1 VGRITGRVGTVGCVL
16 AALAGVPACSSARHR
31 ASPVVHTRHAIP
43 VASSFQVVQVLSRTS
58 PAPTC
63 HTLPTTFTCLK
74 VGPQIGTR
82 HDVQDVA
89 VVPAQFPQRW
99 NLVVDIDA
107 GMKNRINQHLH
118 EQLAF
123 VIGGSVP
130 AIVEYSKPVGDSLI
144 IAGEW
149 TDHLSAL
156 RAVIALLASR
166 N

>member
-1 VGRITGRVGTVGCVL
+1 M
-16 AALAGVPACSSARHR
+16 
-31 ASPVVHTRHAIP
+31 
-43 VASSFQVVQVLSRTS
+43 
-58 PAPTC
+58 
-63 HTLPTTFTCLK
+63 
-74 VGPQIGTR
+74 GTR

-130 AIVEYSKPVGDSLI
+130 AIIEYSKPVSSSLT

-149 TDHLSAL
+149 TDHLTAL
-156 RAVIALLASR
+156 RAVVALLASR